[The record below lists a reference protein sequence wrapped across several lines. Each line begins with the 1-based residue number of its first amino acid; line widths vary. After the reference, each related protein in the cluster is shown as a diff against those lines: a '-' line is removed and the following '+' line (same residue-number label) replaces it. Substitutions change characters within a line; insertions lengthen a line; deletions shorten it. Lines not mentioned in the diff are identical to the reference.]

1 MKLLLSGIT
10 LLMFCAGA
18 KALPLT
24 GLNILV
30 LGESHM
36 SINNYLIS
44 SLPDELTQQGAQVE
58 SFGAC
63 GASAGDWL
71 KTKSVPCS
79 GFRIG
84 TGPVRERP
92 ADIAST
98 QPIDQLLNKYHP
110 NLLLLVMG
118 DTMASYDDK
127 TIPKSWVWQTVSALT
142 GEIKKQGIRCVWVGP
157 AWGEDGGKYKK
168 TNARVKEFSDYLS
181 TIVAPCTYVDS
192 LTFSKI
198 GEWKTFDGQH
208 FDKWGYESWSKG
220 ISNALM
226 APEIINSIKRQDSH
240 R

>member
-1 MKLLLSGIT
+1 MSKSLVAVVLLTLSANT
-10 LLMFCAGA
+10 CAAGP
-18 KALPLT
+18 LPLS

-36 SINNYLIS
+36 SINTYLIS
-44 SLPDELTQQGAQVE
+44 SLPDELAEQGAQVV

-63 GASAGDWL
+63 GAHPDDWL
-71 KTKSVPCS
+71 KTKSVSCS

-84 TGPVRERP
+84 TEPVRERP
-92 ADIAST
+92 ADIAHT
-98 QPIDQLLNKYHP
+98 QPIGQLIGKYHP

-118 DTMASYDDK
+118 DTMASYDAN

-142 GEIKKQGIRCVWVGP
+142 DEIRKQGIRCVWVGP
-157 AWGEDGGKYKK
+157 AWGEDGGRYKK
-168 TNARVKEFSDYLS
+168 TNTRAKEFSDYLS

-208 FDKWGYESWSKG
+208 FDKRGYESWSKA
-220 ISNALM
+220 IAHAIMST
-226 APEIINSIKRQDSH
+226 EILDSIKR
-240 R
+240 